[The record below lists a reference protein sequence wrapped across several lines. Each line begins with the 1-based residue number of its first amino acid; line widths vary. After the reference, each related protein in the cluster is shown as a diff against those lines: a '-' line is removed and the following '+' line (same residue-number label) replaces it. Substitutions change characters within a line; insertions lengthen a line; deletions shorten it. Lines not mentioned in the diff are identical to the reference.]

1 MNLVDPQLKTQNI
14 PDTAAV
20 REFYDRVYY
29 ADVSASMMVPTH
41 YRRLAR
47 KLQPWQGVR
56 LLDIA
61 CGTGQWLGA
70 AAALG
75 AIPAGIDISQKA
87 LDACRKSLPDA
98 VLHCGSAE
106 QLPFGDHQFDVVS
119 CLGALEHFLDPQAA
133 LREMVR
139 VAKPSAI
146 FILLVPNSGFLPL
159 RLGFYSGTQQA
170 DVREELRTLGEWHN
184 LFAGAGLRV
193 RYRWRDLHV
202 ISPSWIFRGSWY
214 AWPMRAAQALALT
227 LWPLEW
233 QYQVY
238 HLCTIQ
244 N

>member
-1 MNLVDPQLKTQNI
+1 MDPHLKTQNI
-14 PDTAAV
+14 PDTEAI

-29 ADVSASMMVPTH
+29 ADVTASVMIPAH

-47 KLQPWQGVR
+47 KLQPWKDMR
-56 LLDIA
+56 LLDVA

-87 LDACRKSLPDA
+87 LEVCRRSLPGA
-98 VLHCGSAE
+98 ELHCGSAE
-106 QLPFGDHQFDVVS
+106 QLPFADRQFDVVS
-119 CLGALEHFLDPQAA
+119 CLGALEHFLDAQAA

-170 DVREELRTLGEWHN
+170 DVREEHRALSEWGK
-184 LFAGAGLRV
+184 LFESAGIRV
-193 RYRWRDLHV
+193 RYRWPDLHV
-202 ISPSWIFRGSWY
+202 LSPSWIFRGAWH
-214 AWPMRAAQALALT
+214 AWPVRAAQALALP

-238 HLCTIQ
+238 HLCTIKS
-244 N
+244 